1 MAAFQWKTISIFIIL
16 SINSHLTISIY
27 PPSPSPSPSPLSSD
41 AINYLADSPS
51 IPPSSDFDIVL
62 EPSSSD
68 SDSPGPAPSSDSE
81 DQVVASADKNKE
93 GSSGGHKAGT
103 VIGVMFGAFVVSF
116 AGWIY
121 KKRQDNIR
129 RTNYGHINMTTII

>member
-27 PPSPSPSPSPLSSD
+27 PPSPSPLSSD
-41 AINYLADSPS
+41 SINYLADSPS
-51 IPPSSDFDIVL
+51 ISPSSDFDIVL
-62 EPSSSD
+62 EPSSSSSSD

-103 VIGVMFGAFVVSF
+103 VIGVMFGASVVCF